1 MDKISIPANISI
13 PAIALI
19 TLGFM
24 SACGSGGDSDSTLAD
39 SESLI
44 DGEPIDT
51 IDSPGGDEGVDTNE
65 LENTGSLLPTL
76 FATQTDLDLEYAQ
89 SGVDIIERLSD
100 SFILPEDIDVFFI
113 DCGIANAFYIP
124 PSISFANPETPEDND
139 TQDLPPTESEVTQQT
154 RSAGGSIVMCHE
166 LTQLF
171 ANFYNDKD
179 QAVSTSIFV
188 LMHEL
193 GHALVNQLSL
203 PVLGIEESYVDGFAA
218 VFLGEAGL
226 SEGSVL
232 AGWFFG
238 SQPETPFFDSHRAGP
253 QRLGDLACWGV
264 GSDPAL
270 LDDPIISSIALQLM
284 TGGRNCPAEYGQQL
298 SGLTAVLEPHTPNG
312 FQSLFT
318 EGELF

>member
-1 MDKISIPANISI
+1 MDKKISIPVIVF
-13 PAIALI
+13 I

-24 SACGSGGDSDSTLAD
+24 AACGSDGDSDSTLAD

-65 LENTGSLLPTL
+65 LENNGSLLPTL

-100 SFILPEDIDVFFI
+100 SFILPEDIDVFFV

>member
-1 MDKISIPANISI
+1 M
-13 PAIALI
+13 
-19 TLGFM
+19 TLGLL
-24 SACGSGGDSDSTLAD
+24 SACGGSGSGSNPEDAD

-44 DGEPIDT
+44 DTSIPPTESIPPTADDGIDPS
-51 IDSPGGDEGVDTNE
+51 DLVSG
-65 LENTGSLLPTL
+65 GSLIPAL
-76 FATQTDLDLEYAQ
+76 FGTRTDLDLDYAQ
-89 SGVDIIERLSD
+89 SGVDVIERLSD
-100 SFILPEDIDVFFI
+100 SFILPEDIDVFFV

-124 PSISFANPETPEDND
+124 PSISLVGEQAPEDND
-139 TQDLPPTESEVTQQT
+139 TQDLPPTESEVTQQP

-171 ANFYNDKD
+171 ANFYNEKD
-179 QAVSTSIFV
+179 QAVSASIFV

-270 LDDPIISSIALQLM
+270 LDDPTISSIALQLM
-284 TGGRNCPAEYGQQL
+284 TGGRNCPAEYAQQL
-298 SGLTAVLEPHTPNG
+298 AGLTAVLEPHTPNG
-312 FQSLFT
+312 FQDIFAGEESLF
-318 EGELF
+318 